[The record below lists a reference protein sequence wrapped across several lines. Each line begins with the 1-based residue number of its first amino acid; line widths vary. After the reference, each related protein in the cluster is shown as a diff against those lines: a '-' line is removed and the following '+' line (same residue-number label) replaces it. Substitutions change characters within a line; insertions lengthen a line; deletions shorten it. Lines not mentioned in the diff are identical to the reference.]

1 MNYPLLDVFLSMLW
15 FFLWIL
21 WIWLVVWILM
31 DIFRSDDMGG
41 WAKAGWTIMI
51 VFLPLLGVLIYV
63 IARGGKM
70 QQRQQRDIQ
79 QADAE
84 FRDRVREAAGT
95 STASQLSQLA
105 DLHARGVLSDAQFE
119 REKEKVLS

>member
-84 FRDRVREAAGT
+84 FRDRVRDAAGT